1 MLKKILVATD
11 GSSHA
16 RKAIDYASDLA
27 SKYNAK
33 IYLVHVV
40 SDKGI
45 PDDLLQYI
53 KVEGIH
59 EPPESV
65 YLQKIG
71 EGIIGAGEKEFGEKG
86 IKEFQSAVLQG
97 DPAEKIV
104 EFARDNAVD
113 MIVVGSRGLGTVKG
127 MFLGS
132 VSSKVCH
139 AADCTCVT
147 IK

>member
-1 MLKKILVATD
+1 MVRKILVATD

-16 RKAIDYASDLA
+16 RKAIEYASDIA

-33 IYLVHVV
+33 MYLVHVV
-40 SDKGI
+40 SESGV
-45 PDDLLQYI
+45 PNEVLQYI
-53 KVEGIH
+53 EVEGIE

-71 EGIIGAGEKEFGEKG
+71 EGIVGAAEKEITDKG
-86 IKEFQSAVLQG
+86 VKDVQSVVLQG
-97 DPAEKIV
+97 DPAGKIL

-113 MIVVGSRGLGTVKG
+113 MIVIGSRGLGSVQG

-132 VSSKVCH
+132 VSNKVCH

>member
-1 MLKKILVATD
+1 MLQRILVATD
-11 GSSHA
+11 GSGHA
-16 RKAIDYASDLA
+16 RKAIEYASDIA

-33 IYLVHVV
+33 LYLIHVV
-40 SDKGI
+40 SEAGI
-45 PDDLLQYI
+45 PADVLEYI
-53 KVEGIH
+53 KVEGIE

-65 YLQKIG
+65 YLHKVG
-71 EGIIGAGEKEFGEKG
+71 EGIIGAAEKEITKKG
-86 IKEFQSAVLQG
+86 VQDVQSVVVKG
-97 DPAEKIV
+97 DPAEKIL
-104 EFARDNAVD
+104 EFARDNSVD
-113 MIVVGSRGLGTVKG
+113 MIVIGSRGLGSVKG